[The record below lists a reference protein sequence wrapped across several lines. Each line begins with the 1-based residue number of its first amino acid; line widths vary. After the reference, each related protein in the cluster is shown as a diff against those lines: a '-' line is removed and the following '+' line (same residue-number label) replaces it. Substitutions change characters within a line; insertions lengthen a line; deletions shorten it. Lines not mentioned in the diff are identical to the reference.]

1 MAKSLTAKVGAYSSV
16 VGGGVHIHEPDGRF
30 AGQVAFMCQ
39 TDTLRD
45 KALQMAMS
53 EVIANALNELF
64 AARQAPADVPTPLTD
79 YERKVAQMKEDFPN
93 GI

>member
-64 AARQAPADVPTPLTD
+64 AARQAPSAESASAASPALTTGEND
-79 YERKVAQMKEDFPN
+79 D
-93 GI
+93 

>member
-1 MAKSLTAKVGAYSSV
+1 MKLTAKVGAYSSV
-16 VGGGVHIHEPDGRF
+16 VGGGVHIHEADGRF
-30 AGQVAFMCQ
+30 AGQVAFLCQ

-64 AARQAPADVPTPLTD
+64 AARQAPADVPTPQGD
-79 YERKVAQMKEDFPN
+79 V
-93 GI
+93 